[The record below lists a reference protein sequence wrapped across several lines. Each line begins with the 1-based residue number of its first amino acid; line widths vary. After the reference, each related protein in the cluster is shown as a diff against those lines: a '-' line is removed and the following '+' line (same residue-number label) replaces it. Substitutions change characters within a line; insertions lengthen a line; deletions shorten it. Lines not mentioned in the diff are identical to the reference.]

1 MTDAKDKPVT
11 LHGGA
16 EAARLRDDIDRG
28 ATGDKIAFSD
38 PAAVPLG
45 TDAEAGGTP
54 TDPAAMAAARK
65 AELAGH
71 EARQTKKTPAQ
82 LQRTVE
88 PGFFSIILLTGAL
101 VLVLVGVVLWVG
113 W

>member
-1 MTDAKDKPVT
+1 
-11 LHGGA
+11 
-16 EAARLRDDIDRG
+16 
-28 ATGDKIAFSD
+28 
-38 PAAVPLG
+38 
-45 TDAEAGGTP
+45 
-54 TDPAAMAAARK
+54 MAAARK